1 MAEDPI
7 EREDQAEPD
16 FSLDRDLSDA
26 VVDAV
31 EAGDEPQLALLLEP
45 LHPADIADLLEQI
58 GPAQRKALLT
68 LRPATAE
75 GDVLSELEEGLRDE
89 VIADLSADDLAEAVR
104 DLESD
109 DVVDLVDNLSAE
121 EGFDDIL
128 HGHQATNRAVF
139 VNNKRNMLPFG
150 DQGLK
155 KLWYWGISLG
165 NE

>member
-68 LRPATAE
+68 LRPPLAARATR
-75 GDVLSELEEGLRDE
+75 SSSMNRLR
-89 VIADLSADDLAEAVR
+89 S
-104 DLESD
+104 
-109 DVVDLVDNLSAE
+109 
-121 EGFDDIL
+121 
-128 HGHQATNRAVF
+128 
-139 VNNKRNMLPFG
+139 LPG
-150 DQGLK
+150 VPP
-155 KLWYWGISLG
+155 SLM
-165 NE
+165 NSTETS